1 MIFGKVSSRA
11 LSSQFLKPF
20 LLLNMV
26 RPFGD
31 GEDTT
36 DGDIDDDDVHI
47 NDENHYLMT
56 MTYILKVGLE
66 LVHCCTTF
74 LWDLGCEIKRIPKDI
89 DSYDDG
95 DK

>member
-36 DGDIDDDDVHI
+36 DGDIDDDDDDVHI
-47 NDENHYLMT
+47 KSWTGVSTLLY
-56 MTYILKVGLE
+56 YISLRSRL
-66 LVHCCTTF
+66 
-74 LWDLGCEIKRIPKDI
+74 
-89 DSYDDG
+89 
-95 DK
+95 

>member
-66 LVHCCTTF
+66 LVHCCTAF
-74 LWDLGCEIKRIPKDI
+74 LLI
-89 DSYDDG
+89 
-95 DK
+95 

>member
-31 GEDTT
+31 GEETT
-36 DGDIDDDDVHI
+36 DGDIDDDDDDVNI
-47 NDENHYLMT
+47 ESWTGVSTLLY
-56 MTYILKVGLE
+56 YISLE
-66 LVHCCTTF
+66 
-74 LWDLGCEIKRIPKDI
+74 I
-89 DSYDDG
+89 
-95 DK
+95 

>member
-36 DGDIDDDDVHI
+36 DGDIDDDDDDVHI
-47 NDENHYLMT
+47 ESWTGVSSLLY
-56 MTYILKVGLE
+56 YISL
-66 LVHCCTTF
+66 
-74 LWDLGCEIKRIPKDI
+74 DLGCKIKRIPKDI

>member
-1 MIFGKVSSRA
+1 
-11 LSSQFLKPF
+11 
-20 LLLNMV
+20 MV

-36 DGDIDDDDVHI
+36 DGDIDDDDDDVHI

-74 LWDLGCEIKRIPKDI
+74 LLRFRL
-89 DSYDDG
+89 
-95 DK
+95 

>member
-47 NDENHYLMT
+47 NDENYYLMT

-66 LVHCCTTF
+66 LVLCCTTF
-74 LWDLGCEIKRIPKDI
+74 L
-89 DSYDDG
+89 
-95 DK
+95 

>member
-36 DGDIDDDDVHI
+36 DGDIDDDDDDVHI
-47 NDENHYLMT
+47 ESWTGVSTLLY
-56 MTYILKVGLE
+56 YISLISRL
-66 LVHCCTTF
+66 
-74 LWDLGCEIKRIPKDI
+74 
-89 DSYDDG
+89 
-95 DK
+95 